1 MSKKP
6 EGKYKTL
13 AWNTAVFAVGT
24 FGSKFLSLFLNNV
37 YTNHITPSDFYRK
50 NIIEMTALFLLPVFT
65 FSITEAIIRFGLD
78 KKYDKKSIFSTCTLI
93 TVTGLLLMAF
103 LTPLLKQIPFLSPVS
118 NYIFLMAVYVTTSAL
133 RSLCSQ
139 FVRAR
144 ELVKLFSFDGILT
157 TFLLFIFSVLFVS
170 IFEMGIKGVLLSVI
184 LSDFCSAAFLFIVA
198 DLKSFLS
205 FSKIDIKLGKK
216 MLRFTL
222 PIIPTVVMWTIV
234 TFSDQL
240 FIGNME
246 SDKVFLGKSAA
257 GLYAAATKIPNLISI
272 LSTIFFQAWNMSAIT
287 ENDSPE
293 RNSFYKNI
301 YKLYESAL
309 FVGAAGLLLL
319 IKPVSSILINDSSYK
334 EYGSVYI
341 YTPLLI
347 IAAVFNCMNDF
358 LFGIYTATN
367 HTKNAFY
374 STTVTCVVNLIM
386 NTFLIPVIGIQG
398 AALATFLS
406 YLLCYCIRMIDARY
420 YVPFKVDFRR
430 TTENSILLSAM
441 CVIIISKV
449 KLCWVWAAVL
459 FAAILLLNLR
469 RHRPKHI

>member
-1 MSKKP
+1 MFNFSLAYYGISIYADARIHNKFSDIL
-6 EGKYKTL
+6 KTADIL
-13 AWNTAVFAVGT
+13 VDEIFAFARAVVTSCNRHLVLVAVVER
-24 FGSKFLSLFLNNV
+24 SV
-37 YTNHITPSDFYRK
+37 
-50 NIIEMTALFLLPVFT
+50 
-65 FSITEAIIRFGLD
+65 
-78 KKYDKKSIFSTCTLI
+78 
-93 TVTGLLLMAF
+93 
-103 LTPLLKQIPFLSPVS
+103 
-118 NYIFLMAVYVTTSAL
+118 AV
-133 RSLCSQ
+133 
-139 FVRAR
+139 
-144 ELVKLFSFDGILT
+144 VKLQRNLRKA
-157 TFLLFIFSVLFVS
+157 
-170 IFEMGIKGVLLSVI
+170 ER